1 MQVIKDIVM
10 KRSVKKGWNEI
21 EMEVDETNTEVGI

>member
-1 MQVIKDIVM
+1 M